1 MKSFPIKPYHIAII
15 GVLIA
20 FLALTAL
27 SFPTNSTFAA
37 ATSIPTPT
45 VTPDPRINADVLESG
60 DTNGLMVGAAVI
72 LMIVLGGVL
81 ILRLSTRLDSQA

>member
-1 MKSFPIKPYHIAII
+1 MKSFQIKPHQIAII

-20 FLALTAL
+20 FFVLTAL
-27 SFPTNSTFAA
+27 SFPSNSTFAA

-45 VTPDPRINADVLESG
+45 VTPDPRVNANVLESG

-72 LMIVLGGVL
+72 LAIVLGGVL
-81 ILRLSTRLDSQA
+81 ILRLSNRLESDT